1 MQFEPIAIVGSSC
14 TLPGAH
20 SPASLWKNVLAGQ
33 SAITRVR
40 PERWDSSR
48 IGTEA
53 WSDAGG
59 YVDGFDAGFDP
70 KGFSLPADDVRR
82 LDPVFQWVLH
92 GAREALRAIGHE
104 GRSPRAG
111 LILGN
116 LSFPTRSLAGYAE
129 SVWLDRQ
136 GTGFLHG
143 KAREIAGVERP
154 LAYDRFMSGLPANLA
169 ARGLGLDGGAFALD
183 AACASSLYAIKLG
196 CDRLHDGKADVMV
209 AGAVNASDTLFIHV
223 GFCAL
228 SAMSRTG
235 QSRPFHRDA
244 DGLVPAEGAAF
255 VVLKR
260 LRDAVAARDRI
271 LGVIRGIGLSNDGRG
286 RGLLVPSEE
295 GQIRAM
301 RLAYAMSDLSPR
313 DVSVVECHAT
323 GTPVGDAT
331 EVRSM
336 SRVFEGV
343 RDLPIG
349 SIKSNLGH
357 LITVAGMAG
366 AIKVLSAM
374 EAGTLPPTRRVE
386 APIDALADSPFRL
399 LTSPE
404 PWGADSPR
412 RAAVSAFGF
421 GGNNAHLLLEQWTG
435 VETWSRIQVAVP
447 AVSESKAAPPVA
459 VVGLFAAMG
468 DDRDLADFTT
478 QLFSSAPSTGARQ
491 NITVALE
498 GFRFPPNDIAHTLP
512 QQLFILE
519 AAREAARGI
528 ALPRERTAVLVGIG
542 TDPEVARYGVRWK
555 VASWAER
562 WASSLGTKADPTWV
576 TAAQEAAQSHLV
588 SAGVLGTMPNIPAN
602 RINSQL
608 DLAGPSMTVS
618 AEEASGVAS
627 LEIAVRAL
635 QKRELD
641 AAVVG
646 AVDLSDEA
654 VHRSALTELGV
665 HRMPADAAVVLILKR
680 LDDAQAEGDR
690 VLAVLDE
697 SAEPSLEVREPL
709 APRGSA
715 HAAAGLL
722 DVAAAILEVHHG
734 LRFEAD
740 RTVTPWAGAR
750 VARVSTTSLL
760 GPSFHVTVRA
770 HGPAEPLPPA
780 VASHARQGREMTVT
794 VAAHRRAL
802 SFYPMEGDVQ
812 FMDPAPHLAPILDDQ
827 PESDPPHP
835 PAPRPRRPQA
845 QTPPRVAPALAH
857 AGEQQARIA
866 AVHEEYLT
874 AQAATY
880 QRFLAVQQTMV
891 RDLLARVPRPSTPT
905 TTYRMPPP
913 PPARPVPVPAPV
925 PHKLTTFSRAEL
937 EVHASGRISSIFG
950 PAFEGQDRFARQVRM
965 PEPPLLLVDRV
976 TGIEAEP
983 GSMRT
988 GTIRTETTVRAD
1000 GWYLHDGR
1008 MPAGIMIES
1017 GQADLMLIS
1026 WLGIDRFNR
1035 GERVY
1040 RLLGC
1045 ELSYQGE
1052 LPRPGDVL
1060 DYDIHIDGHAQDGD
1074 TRLFF
1079 FHYDCRVNGKP
1090 ALRVRGGQAGF
1101 FSDEELANSAG
1112 VLWDPAAD
1120 KPTTGAKLEPPV
1132 VAPTKSSYDARDV
1145 RAFAEGR
1152 IHDCFGPGFELARTH
1167 VRSPRIA
1174 AGRMQLI
1181 EKVTD
1186 LAVRG
1191 GPWGRGYLR
1200 AELPITKDAW
1210 FFDGHFKN
1218 DPCMPG
1224 TLMFEGCLQS
1234 MSFYLA
1240 ALGFTLDR
1248 DGWRFEPAQGT
1259 TSSMRCRGQVTPA
1272 SKLLVYEV
1280 FVHEVSGGTHPE
1292 LKADLLCTVDGVKA
1306 FHAARFAIRLVPDWP
1321 LEAWKLGPYSLAEAG
1336 GSGSGGLP
1344 QLGGLHG
1351 YVEPKPV
1358 ATHEGF
1364 PFDYGSLLACAW
1376 GRPTTAFGPFYQ
1388 RFDSARR
1395 VARLPGPPYHFV
1407 SRVLRV
1413 DAEMGVMK
1421 NGGSVEV
1428 EYDIPSSA
1436 WYFDLA
1442 GTMPFCVLMEAA
1454 LQPCGWLASFIGSTL
1469 STDIDLMFRNL
1480 DGTATLTREIRP
1492 DSGTLRTKV
1501 RILNI
1506 SKSAGMIIESFLV
1519 ECFLGNERIYEMN
1532 TVFGFFPKEAFE
1544 NQAGLPVGDEE
1555 RARISKPAERSL
1567 DLRSRPA
1574 RYFDGAPRIPGG
1586 MLCML
1591 DRITAFEPEGG
1602 RKGLGWMRG
1611 EKDVDPSEWFFKAHF
1626 FQDPVQPGSLGIEA
1640 FCQLLQFFM
1649 IERGMMAG
1657 IPGPRFEPVAIG
1669 RTVSWKYRGQVVP
1682 RNRVITTEIEITD
1695 VGTDE
1700 RGRYV
1705 LADAALWVDGKC
1717 IYNAKNFGM
1726 RIVASSETPDG
1737 EELLDPSLD
1746 TWLDDHR
1753 PTWTLPALPLMSMVD
1768 RMAARAQGRDSF
1780 SDVRVHRWLVFPGG
1794 PVRLRTDV
1802 REEGERLAITLS
1814 AWRESKNAAL
1824 SRFEPVATGYAS
1836 RAPQGETLP
1845 EPWPPLD
1852 DGELIASPYDA
1863 GSLFHGPAFQMLRSL
1878 RLGPNGASAV
1888 LDAAADA
1895 VPPGTLRQGL
1905 LDGVTHAIPHDAFSR
1920 WSADIPDDQVAYPHA
1935 IPHLRFYGPLPSQGD
1950 VRIEVRFAGFDGDPR
1965 RPMVDAQIIAAGR
1978 VLAELRLVEILLPKG
1993 PIGMASPEARRAFL
2007 RDRIYVPGVGL
2018 AQHEAADTRLELAAV
2033 QQSDWLPGNVA
2044 RIYGTRADVPLLE
2057 QVAIKEHVAR
2067 RAEVH
2072 PADIRV
2078 ADDLASAAATIRPL
2092 RSYPVQLTRAADHA
2106 LVSPAGEP
2114 ILDMAPIT
2122 QFWRNH
2128 FACGAWPVED
2138 LFYGLVEHFVGDV
2151 VITDPPAFEALRG
2164 RSVLYLANHQVGI
2177 ESLMF
2182 SVLIPALTGS
2192 ITITLAKAEHRTSW
2206 LGSLIRHC
2214 FTYPGVD
2221 DPNMMTF
2228 FNREDQSELIA
2239 VVQKLASEMR
2249 TNGKSAMI
2257 HVEGTRS
2264 LSCRQPVVRM
2274 SSTVLD
2280 MALAVGCPIVPLRFA
2295 GGLPVSDLEEREEFP
2310 VGYGRQDIWVG
2321 RPIEPEQIVRLPLKE
2336 RKQAIIDAIN
2346 GLGPACS
2353 DEQPSAPNPE
2363 LTSAVQSWIRATGVL
2378 ASDAVLFSVLNAS
2391 RAPRSTLTLRLLE
2404 GVKTGRL
2411 PLGNSPEEQWLGALA
2426 LRLFGPR
2433 GPSVEST

>member
-14 TLPGAH
+14 TLPGAL

-33 SAITRVR
+33 SAITHVR
-40 PERWDSSR
+40 KERWDSER

-59 YVDGFDAGFDP
+59 YVEGFDAGFDP
-70 KGFSLPADDVRR
+70 NGFSLPADDVRR

-92 GAREALRAIGHE
+92 GAREALRGIGHE

-116 LSFPTRSLAGYAE
+116 LSFPTRALAGYSE

-136 GTGFLHG
+136 GSGFLRG
-143 KAREIAGVERP
+143 KAREIAGIERP

-169 ARGLGLDGGAFALD
+169 ARGLGLEACAFALD
-183 AACASSLYAIKLG
+183 AACASSLYAIKLA
-196 CDRLHDGKADVMV
+196 CDRLHDRKADVLV

-244 DGLVPAEGAAF
+244 DGLVPAEGAGF

-260 LRDAVAARDRI
+260 LRDAVAAGDRI
-271 LGVIRGIGLSNDGRG
+271 LGIIRGIGLSNDGRG

-301 RLAYAMSDLSPR
+301 RLAYAMAELSPR
-313 DVSVVECHAT
+313 DMSVVECHAT

-366 AIKVLSAM
+366 VIKVLSAM

-404 PWGADSPR
+404 PWGTGSPR

-435 VETWSRIQVAVP
+435 VETWSRTQVAVP
-447 AVSESKAAPPVA
+447 ETVASTSPPVA

-468 DDRDLADFTT
+468 EDRDLADFTS
-478 QLFSSAPSTGARQ
+478 QLFSAEPSAGARQ
-491 NITVALE
+491 SVTVALE

-528 ALPRERTAVLVGIG
+528 ALPRERTAVLVGMG

-555 VASWAER
+555 IASWAER
-562 WASSLGTKADPTWV
+562 WASSLGTKADPAWV
-576 TAAQEAAQSHLV
+576 SAAQDAAQSHLV

-618 AEEASGVAS
+618 AEESSGVAG
-627 LEIAVRAL
+627 LEVAVRAL

-641 AAVVG
+641 AALVG
-646 AVDLSDEA
+646 AVDLSDET
-654 VHRSALTELGV
+654 VHRTALAELGV

-680 LDDAQAEGDR
+680 LDDALADGDR

-697 SAEPSLEVREPL
+697 SAEPSLQVSEPL

-722 DVAAAILEVHHG
+722 DVAAAVLMVHHG

-740 RTVTPWAGAR
+740 RTTTSWAGAR
-750 VARVSTTSLL
+750 VARVRTASLL
-760 GPSFHVTVRA
+760 GPSIDITVRA

-780 VASHARQGREMTVT
+780 DAPHTQPGREMTVT
-794 VAAHRRAL
+794 VAAHRRDL
-802 SFYPMEGDVQ
+802 LLCPMEGDVQ
-812 FMDPAPHLAPILDDQ
+812 LMDPAPHLAPILD
-827 PESDPPHP
+827 ESDAEPLPRAARP
-835 PAPRPRRPQA
+835 ATAPAPRR
-845 QTPPRVAPALAH
+845 TVAPRLATALAH
-857 AGEQQARIA
+857 AGEQQARVA

-874 AQAATY
+874 GQAATY
-880 QRFLAVQQTMV
+880 QRFLALQQTIV
-891 RDLLARVPRPSTPT
+891 RDLLARAPRPSAPSF
-905 TTYRMPPP
+905 RPVAPQP
-913 PPARPVPVPAPV
+913 SLPVPVPIPAPV
-925 PHKLTTFSRAEL
+925 PHKVTTFSRAEL

-983 GSMRT
+983 NSMRT

-1120 KPTTGAKLEPPV
+1120 KPTTGAKLDPPV
-1132 VAPTKSSYDARDV
+1132 VNPTKSSFDAEDL
-1145 RAFAEGR
+1145 RAFSEGR
-1152 IHDCFGPGFELARTH
+1152 IDECFGPGFELARTH

-1174 AGRMQLI
+1174 AGRMLLL

-1200 AELPITKDAW
+1200 AELPITEDQW

-1224 TLMFEGCLQS
+1224 TLMFEGCLQA

-1259 TSSMRCRGQVTPA
+1259 TSWMRCRGQVTPA
-1272 SKLLVYEV
+1272 SKMLVYEV

-1321 LEAWKLGPYSLAEAG
+1321 LEAWKLGAYHEPTTA
-1336 GSGSGGLP
+1336 GLP
-1344 QLGGLHG
+1344 LAKLGGLQG

-1364 PFDYGSLLACAW
+1364 AFDYGSLLACAW
-1376 GRPTTAFGPFYQ
+1376 GRPTTAFGPFYE

-1421 NGGSVEV
+1421 NGASVEV
-1428 EYDIPSSA
+1428 EYDIPPSA

-1492 DSGTLRTKV
+1492 DSGTLRTRA
-1501 RILNI
+1501 RIVNI

-1519 ECFLGNERIYEMN
+1519 ECFLGDERIYEMN

-1544 NQAGLPVGDEE
+1544 NQSGLPVTDDE
-1555 RARISKPAERSL
+1555 RTRIAQPAPLSI
-1567 DLRSRPA
+1567 DLRTRPA
-1574 RYFDGAPRIPGG
+1574 RYFDGAPRVPGG

-1591 DRITAFEPEGG
+1591 DRITAFEPQGG
-1602 RKGLGWMRG
+1602 RKGLGWVRG
-1611 EKDVDPSEWFFKAHF
+1611 EKDVDPAEWFFKAHF

-1640 FCQLLQFFM
+1640 FCQLLQVFM
-1649 IERGMMAG
+1649 IERGMAAG
-1657 IPGPRFEPVAIG
+1657 IPGPRFEPVAID
-1669 RTVSWKYRGQVVP
+1669 RKVSWKYRGQVVP
-1682 RNRVITTEIEITD
+1682 KNRLITTEIEITEI
-1695 VGTDE
+1695 GTDA

-1717 IYNAKNFGM
+1717 IYNAKGFGM
-1726 RIVASSETPDG
+1726 RIIASSEPPDD
-1737 EELLDPSLD
+1737 EEVLDPSRD

-1768 RMAARAQGRDSF
+1768 RMAARAQGREAF

-1824 SRFEPVATGYAS
+1824 SRFEPVATGYAD
-1836 RAPQGETLP
+1836 RTPQGETLP

-1852 DGELIASPYDA
+1852 EGAIISSPYEA

-1878 RLGPNGASAV
+1878 RLGAKGASAV
-1888 LDAAADA
+1888 LDAGADA

-1905 LDGVTHAIPHDAFSR
+1905 LDGVTHAIPHEAFSR
-1920 WSADIPDDQVAYPHA
+1920 WSSDIPDDQVAYPHA
-1935 IPHLRFYGPLPSQGD
+1935 IPHLRFYGALPSKGD

-1965 RPMVDAQIIAAGR
+1965 RPMVDAQIIADGR

-1993 PIGMASPEARRAFL
+1993 PIGMAPPEARRAFL

-2018 AQHEAADTRLELAAV
+2018 AQHEAEATRLELGSV

-2044 RIYGTRADVPLLE
+2044 RIYDTRANLPLLE

-2078 ADDLASAAATIRPL
+2078 ADDLASAVSASRPL
-2092 RSYPVQLTRAADHA
+2092 RNYPFRLERGADHA
-2106 LVSPAGEP
+2106 LVSATGEST
-2114 ILDMAPIT
+2114 LDISSVT
-2122 QFWRNH
+2122 QFWREH

-2138 LFYGLVEHFVGDV
+2138 LFYGLVDHFVGDV
-2151 VITDPPAFEALRG
+2151 VLTDPRALEAIRG

-2192 ITITLAKAEHRTSW
+2192 ISITLAKAEHRTSW
-2206 LGSLIRHC
+2206 LGGLIRHC
-2214 FTYPGVD
+2214 FTYPGVH
-2221 DPNMMTF
+2221 DPQMMTF
-2228 FNREDQSELIA
+2228 FNREDQSELIS
-2239 VVQKLASEMR
+2239 VVQNLAAEMR

-2280 MALAVGCPIVPLRFA
+2280 MALGVGCPIVPLRFS
-2295 GGLPVSDLEEREEFP
+2295 GGLPVEDLEEREEFP
-2310 VGYGRQDIWVG
+2310 VGYGRQTIWVG
-2321 RPIEPEQIVRLPLKE
+2321 RPIEAEQVARLPLKE
-2336 RKQAIIDAIN
+2336 RKQCIIEAIN

-2363 LTSAVQSWIRATGVL
+2363 LKSAVQSWIRATGVV
-2378 ASDAVLFSVLNAS
+2378 ASDAVLFSVLNAA
-2391 RAPRSTLTLRLLE
+2391 RTTRSALTERLLE
-2404 GVKTGRL
+2404 GARTGKL
-2411 PLGNSPEEQWLGALA
+2411 VLGGSTEEQWLGALA

-2433 GPSVEST
+2433 GPSVESS